1 MRDNAKVVLMALLM
15 ASISLAGCFGEE
27 AKEEV
32 EIPVME
38 EKFGAYSVVAPID
51 TGINVYHDRFRLNE
65 TYPDWLL
72 DGLGVTMSCDLTQEG
87 TWQERYEADKESC
100 WDVITSTDIVYFPGT
115 RIIGTTPD
123 DDTQIPILDDPSDGH
138 GTAVTGSVLDAN
150 PDAVIFFVEG
160 FSDAA
165 V

>member
-87 TWQERYEADKESC
+87 T
-100 WDVITSTDIVYFPGT
+100 
-115 RIIGTTPD
+115 
-123 DDTQIPILDDPSDGH
+123 
-138 GTAVTGSVLDAN
+138 
-150 PDAVIFFVEG
+150 
-160 FSDAA
+160 
-165 V
+165 